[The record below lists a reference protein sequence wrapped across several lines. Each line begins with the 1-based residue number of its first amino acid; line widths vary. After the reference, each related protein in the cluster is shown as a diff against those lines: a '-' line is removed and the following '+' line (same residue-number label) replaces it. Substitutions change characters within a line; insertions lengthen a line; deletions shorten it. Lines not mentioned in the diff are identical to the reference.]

1 MPKLTDK
8 QKEFVRQYLVDLNAT
23 QAAIR
28 AGYSVKTAYRQ
39 GADLLQKTSIR
50 EAIEKAQAKRARR
63 VEVTQDYVLS
73 NLVEVVERTMQREQV
88 TDEEG
93 RGRVFGGIQI
103 GHDDLGQHERGP
115 GHADDI
121 SQVSGQAQ
129 SGGRVRHQADDGAQ
143 GQQGQT
149 AKIIERAQGGQH
161 TLPAGRNSTGH
172 DDLGGKS
179 PGRYTAH
186 RPDAFPSGQGNA

>member
-28 AGYSVKTAYRQ
+28 AGYSMKTAYRQ

-73 NLVEVVERTMQREQV
+73 NLVEVVERTMQRAPVTDRKGEQV

-93 RGRVFGGIQI
+93 RAVWTFDAKSANRALELLGKHLGIFM
-103 GHDDLGQHERGP
+103 DKVKAE
-115 GHADDI
+115 
-121 SQVSGQAQ
+121 VSGPD
-129 SGGRVRHQADDGAQ
+129 GGPVASEIVVRFV
-143 GQQGQT
+143 
-149 AKIIERAQGGQH
+149 EPGGE
-161 TLPAGRNSTGH
+161 AGNGH
-172 DDLGGKS
+172 
-179 PGRYTAH
+179 
-186 RPDAFPSGQGNA
+186 

>member
-23 QAAIR
+23 QAAVR

-73 NLVEVVERTMQREQV
+73 NLVEVVERTMQRAPVTNRKGEQV

-93 RGRVFGGIQI
+93 RAVWTFDAKGANRALELLGKHLGIFTDKI
-103 GHDDLGQHERGP
+103 RAE
-115 GHADDI
+115 
-121 SQVSGQAQ
+121 VSGPD
-129 SGGRVRHQADDGAQ
+129 GGPVASEIVVRFV
-143 GQQGQT
+143 
-149 AKIIERAQGGQH
+149 EPGGE
-161 TLPAGRNSTGH
+161 AGN
-172 DDLGGKS
+172 
-179 PGRYTAH
+179 GR
-186 RPDAFPSGQGNA
+186 

>member
-73 NLVEVVERTMQREQV
+73 NLVEVVERTMQRAPVTDRKGEQV

-93 RGRVFGGIQI
+93 RAVWTFDAKGANRALELLGKHLGIFADRVRA
-103 GHDDLGQHERGP
+103 E
-115 GHADDI
+115 
-121 SQVSGQAQ
+121 VSGPD
-129 SGGRVRHQADDGAQ
+129 GGPVASEIVVRFV
-143 GQQGQT
+143 
-149 AKIIERAQGGQH
+149 EPGGE
-161 TLPAGRNSTGH
+161 AGNGH
-172 DDLGGKS
+172 
-179 PGRYTAH
+179 
-186 RPDAFPSGQGNA
+186 

>member
-23 QAAIR
+23 QAAVR

-73 NLVEVVERTMQREQV
+73 NLVEVVERTMQRAPVTDRKGEQV

-93 RGRVFGGIQI
+93 RAVWTFDAKGANRALELLGKHLGIFADKVKAEVSGPDGGPVQSSMT
-103 GHDDLGQHERGP
+103 L
-115 GHADDI
+115 DI
-121 SQVSGQAQ
+121 SGM
-129 SGGRVRHQADDGAQ
+129 G
-143 GQQGQT
+143 
-149 AKIIERAQGGQH
+149 
-161 TLPAGRNSTGH
+161 PAEIAELARS
-172 DDLGGKS
+172 
-179 PGRYTAH
+179 
-186 RPDAFPSGQGNA
+186 AFRGE

>member
-23 QAAIR
+23 QAAVR

-73 NLVEVVERTMQREQV
+73 NLVEIVERSMQRAPVLDRKGEQV

-93 RGRVFGGIQI
+93 RAVWTFDAKGANRALELLGKHLGIFT
-103 GHDDLGQHERGP
+103 DKVRAE
-115 GHADDI
+115 
-121 SQVSGQAQ
+121 VSGPDGGPVASEIVVRFVEPDGEQ
-129 SGGRVRHQADDGAQ
+129 SGEAGDGR
-143 GQQGQT
+143 
-149 AKIIERAQGGQH
+149 
-161 TLPAGRNSTGH
+161 
-172 DDLGGKS
+172 
-179 PGRYTAH
+179 
-186 RPDAFPSGQGNA
+186 

>member
-8 QKEFVRQYLVDLNAT
+8 QKDFVRQYLVDLNAT

-73 NLVEVVERTMQREQV
+73 NLVEVVERTMQRAPVTDRKGEQV

-93 RGRVFGGIQI
+93 RAVWTFDAKGANRALELLGKHLGIFTDKVKAEISGPDGGPVASEIVVRFVEPDGEAGNGR
-103 GHDDLGQHERGP
+103 
-115 GHADDI
+115 
-121 SQVSGQAQ
+121 
-129 SGGRVRHQADDGAQ
+129 
-143 GQQGQT
+143 
-149 AKIIERAQGGQH
+149 
-161 TLPAGRNSTGH
+161 
-172 DDLGGKS
+172 
-179 PGRYTAH
+179 
-186 RPDAFPSGQGNA
+186 

>member
-28 AGYSVKTAYRQ
+28 AGYSMKTAYRQ

-73 NLVEVVERTMQREQV
+73 NLVEVVERTMQRAPVLDRKGEQV

-93 RGRVFGGIQI
+93 RAVWTFDAKGANRALELLGKHLGIFT
-103 GHDDLGQHERGP
+103 DKVKAE
-115 GHADDI
+115 
-121 SQVSGQAQ
+121 VSGPD
-129 SGGRVRHQADDGAQ
+129 GGPVASEIVVRFVEPDG
-143 GQQGQT
+143 
-149 AKIIERAQGGQH
+149 E
-161 TLPAGRNSTGH
+161 AGNGH
-172 DDLGGKS
+172 
-179 PGRYTAH
+179 
-186 RPDAFPSGQGNA
+186 

>member
-28 AGYSVKTAYRQ
+28 AGYSMKTAYRQ

-73 NLVEVVERTMQREQV
+73 NLVEVVERTMQRAPVTNRKGEQV

-93 RGRVFGGIQI
+93 RAVWTFDAKGANRALELLGKHLGIFTDKI
-103 GHDDLGQHERGP
+103 RAE
-115 GHADDI
+115 
-121 SQVSGQAQ
+121 VSGPD
-129 SGGRVRHQADDGAQ
+129 GGPMASEIVVRFV
-143 GQQGQT
+143 
-149 AKIIERAQGGQH
+149 EPGGE
-161 TLPAGRNSTGH
+161 
-172 DDLGGKS
+172 
-179 PGRYTAH
+179 
-186 RPDAFPSGQGNA
+186 PSGEAGDGR

>member
-1 MPKLTDK
+1 M
-8 QKEFVRQYLVDLNAT
+8 DLNAT

-73 NLVEVVERTMQREQV
+73 NLVEVVERTMQRAPVTDRKGEQV

-93 RGRVFGGIQI
+93 RAVWTFDAKGANRALELLGKHLGIFT
-103 GHDDLGQHERGP
+103 DKVRAE
-115 GHADDI
+115 
-121 SQVSGQAQ
+121 VSGPDGGPVASEIVVRFVEPDGEQ
-129 SGGRVRHQADDGAQ
+129 SGEAGDGR
-143 GQQGQT
+143 
-149 AKIIERAQGGQH
+149 
-161 TLPAGRNSTGH
+161 
-172 DDLGGKS
+172 
-179 PGRYTAH
+179 
-186 RPDAFPSGQGNA
+186 

>member
-73 NLVEVVERTMQREQV
+73 NLVEVVERTMQRAPVTDRKGEQV

-93 RGRVFGGIQI
+93 RAVWTFDAKGANRALELLGKHLGIFADRVRA
-103 GHDDLGQHERGP
+103 E
-115 GHADDI
+115 
-121 SQVSGQAQ
+121 VSGPDGGPVASEIVVRFVEPGGEQ
-129 SGGRVRHQADDGAQ
+129 SGEAGNGR
-143 GQQGQT
+143 
-149 AKIIERAQGGQH
+149 
-161 TLPAGRNSTGH
+161 
-172 DDLGGKS
+172 
-179 PGRYTAH
+179 
-186 RPDAFPSGQGNA
+186 

>member
-28 AGYSVKTAYRQ
+28 AGYSMKTAYRQ

-50 EAIEKAQAKRARR
+50 EAIEKAQAKRAQR

-73 NLVEVVERTMQREQV
+73 NLVEVVERTMQRAPVTNRKGEQA

-93 RGRVFGGIQI
+93 RAVWTFDAKGANRALELLGKHLGIFTDKI
-103 GHDDLGQHERGP
+103 RAE
-115 GHADDI
+115 
-121 SQVSGQAQ
+121 VSGPDGGPMASEIVVRFVEPGGEQ
-129 SGGRVRHQADDGAQ
+129 SGEAGDGR
-143 GQQGQT
+143 
-149 AKIIERAQGGQH
+149 
-161 TLPAGRNSTGH
+161 
-172 DDLGGKS
+172 
-179 PGRYTAH
+179 
-186 RPDAFPSGQGNA
+186 